1 MLLDC
6 TCCALFC
13 GHFERVAS
21 TSAQWA
27 GEKVVVTARAHFFV
41 AFTSDDLRCGT
52 SLLVFD
58 RSGAFFLEPG
68 HHFHGH
74 CAGCGFLVLVDS
86 LSISQRLIVIGGVT
100 EPAFGLIIKVIF
112 FKDGGIKL
120 IMILGFGEDSDI
132 LA

>member
-1 MLLDC
+1 MR
-6 TCCALFC
+6 
-13 GHFERVAS
+13 G
-21 TSAQWA
+21 
-27 GEKVVVTARAHFFV
+27 
-41 AFTSDDLRCGT
+41 GT

-58 RSGAFFLEPG
+58 WSGLFFLKSV
-68 HHFHGH
+68 HHFRGH
-74 CAGCGFLVLVDS
+74 CGGCGFLVLVDS